1 MAANPVDNNIGDAIK
16 SLEKLRGNTESYG
29 DTWNSVGK
37 KIQNAINPINKINK
51 QIEESQKRQVGLQTK
66 IGELEKKLLN
76 NELAR
81 LAGINGL
88 SDEENKL
95 LDSTKKQLQTEI
107 EIEKKKR
114 IQQTLIKLSIE
125 GVKILLNYYD
135 QYDKLL
141 SENAKA
147 QGTSKD
153 EIHNQYKAV
162 QTLNSSINSNKISN
176 QEILAAVTSIR
187 KNYDAIAADALVKIA
202 DGAATIARSTG
213 LTVEESTKFYET
225 MAEIGGTSLQSQKNM
240 EGIANLAAKAAGVPL
255 GKLIKDV
262 ATASAGV
269 RLIFKGNTTELIK
282 QAAEL
287 RKIGSSLD
295 NAAKSAESLLNFE
308 SSIGAELKLSALL
321 GQNVNFNESRR
332 LFFAGKVVDA
342 EKALQKELERVGDLD
357 KLNYFQRKTLAEA
370 TGKDFSELQKI
381 QTQKKSLLEAER
393 QFPELA
399 EERRKAE
406 EELAKIQKS
415 AYEQRKEE
423 LALILKTQIAETQAK
438 QIEQAR
444 AEVFNN
450 IGRILK
456 PLGDFITKLE
466 LSILRFIGSITSMGN
481 DSEKL
486 AIIIMGSITAI
497 IGSFLLLQKGASAAL
512 NVLSSGVGKAAESV
526 GAGVGTGLTKASS
539 GISRFGVALG
549 KFPMSAIGK
558 LAAIMAI
565 LTVSV
570 IGIAYAFSLLGNT
583 SVGQILAF
591 SAALVILGT
600 SLAIAGALLTGPQ
613 IVGVYLFAGAL
624 VVLGV
629 AAMEMGF
636 AMKMAG
642 PAIESIG
649 KTLTVLAGIVG
660 GVIIKAFDTMLSV
673 FQTLPGVITSVAT
686 SLVTIANIGFLKLS
700 TAAAGIASLSVS
712 MKNLGESLLAFPTSQ
727 LTTIVS
733 QLTLL
738 SQAADGI
745 SIAANAL
752 KDLSGVDFPKI
763 DMDFKG
769 VDNLAKLSESKE
781 KQTNELK
788 EGLTMVAQKI
798 ENLTS
803 MMANGG
809 IAVNLDG
816 QRVNAALSKTTYR
829 SGGFGQATSLA

>member
-107 EIEKKKR
+107 EIEKKKH

-125 GVKILLNYYD
+125 GVKILLDYYD

-262 ATASAGV
+262 ANASVGV

-466 LSILRFIGSITSMGN
+466 LSALRFIGSITSVGN

-497 IGSFLLLQKGASAAL
+497 IGSFLLLQKGASVAL

-526 GAGVGTGLTKASS
+526 GTGVGTGLTKASS

-558 LAAIMAI
+558 LAAIMTI
-565 LTVSV
+565 LTASV
-570 IGIAYAFSLLGNT
+570 IGMAYAFSLLGNT
-583 SVGQILAF
+583 SASQILAF

-629 AAMEMGF
+629 SAMEMGF

-649 KTLTVLAGIVG
+649 KTLSTLASIIG

-673 FQTLPGVITSVAT
+673 FQTLPGVITSVAA
-686 SLVTIANIGFLKLS
+686 SLVTITNIGFFKLS
-700 TAAAGIASLSVS
+700 TAAAGIGSLSVS
-712 MKNLGESLLAFPTSQ
+712 MKNLGESLLTFPTSQ

-752 KDLSGVDFPKI
+752 KDISGVDFPKI

-788 EGLTMVAQKI
+788 EGLVMVAQKI

-816 QRVNAALSKTTYR
+816 QRVNAALSRTSYR

>member
-1 MAANPVDNNIGDAIK
+1 V
-16 SLEKLRGNTESYG
+16 
-29 DTWNSVGK
+29 
-37 KIQNAINPINKINK
+37 
-51 QIEESQKRQVGLQTK
+51 
-66 IGELEKKLLN
+66 
-76 NELAR
+76 
-81 LAGINGL
+81 
-88 SDEENKL
+88 
-95 LDSTKKQLQTEI
+95 
-107 EIEKKKR
+107 
-114 IQQTLIKLSIE
+114 
-125 GVKILLNYYD
+125 
-135 QYDKLL
+135 
-141 SENAKA
+141 
-147 QGTSKD
+147 
-153 EIHNQYKAV
+153 
-162 QTLNSSINSNKISN
+162 
-176 QEILAAVTSIR
+176 
-187 KNYDAIAADALVKIA
+187 
-202 DGAATIARSTG
+202 
-213 LTVEESTKFYET
+213 
-225 MAEIGGTSLQSQKNM
+225 
-240 EGIANLAAKAAGVPL
+240 
-255 GKLIKDV
+255 
-262 ATASAGV
+262 
-269 RLIFKGNTTELIK
+269 
-282 QAAEL
+282 
-287 RKIGSSLD
+287 
-295 NAAKSAESLLNFE
+295 
-308 SSIGAELKLSALL
+308 
-321 GQNVNFNESRR
+321 
-332 LFFAGKVVDA
+332 
-342 EKALQKELERVGDLD
+342 
-357 KLNYFQRKTLAEA
+357 
-370 TGKDFSELQKI
+370 
-381 QTQKKSLLEAER
+381 
-393 QFPELA
+393 
-399 EERRKAE
+399 
-406 EELAKIQKS
+406 
-415 AYEQRKEE
+415 
-423 LALILKTQIAETQAK
+423 
-438 QIEQAR
+438 
-444 AEVFNN
+444 
-450 IGRILK
+450 
-456 PLGDFITKLE
+456 
-466 LSILRFIGSITSMGN
+466 GN

-526 GAGVGTGLTKASS
+526 GTGVGTGLTKASS

-558 LAAIMAI
+558 LAAIMTI
-565 LTVSV
+565 LTASV
-570 IGIAYAFSLLGNT
+570 IGMAYAFSLLGNT
-583 SVGQILAF
+583 GASQILAF

-649 KTLTVLAGIVG
+649 KTLSTLASIVG

-686 SLVTIANIGFLKLS
+686 SLVTITNIGFFKLS
-700 TAAAGIASLSVS
+700 TAAAGIGSLSVS
-712 MKNLGESLLAFPTSQ
+712 MKNLGESLLTFPTSQ